1 MEIVFRMNIC
11 FWCSPSHT
19 QSKLLGNY
27 GKCRLPAQQPQHKIM
42 QLERIDWFTLPIDMT
57 ETPVSVC
64 SFFYHCYDKLIGSSK
79 MNYTSQLNIEKQ
91 KKMKYERI
99 LYLESSL
106 RTLENSDLKCLSF
119 YTLSITMFVACSTT
133 YNCHLSK
140 LIIVFL
146 PAFLYR

>member
-1 MEIVFRMNIC
+1 MQVT
-11 FWCSPSHT
+11 CSTASAQNNAIGKNRLSQAADRYDRDT
-19 QSKLLGNY
+19 SFCLL
-27 GKCRLPAQQPQHKIM
+27 
-42 QLERIDWFTLPIDMT
+42 
-57 ETPVSVC
+57 
-64 SFFYHCYDKLIGSSK
+64 FFYHCFDQLIRSSK